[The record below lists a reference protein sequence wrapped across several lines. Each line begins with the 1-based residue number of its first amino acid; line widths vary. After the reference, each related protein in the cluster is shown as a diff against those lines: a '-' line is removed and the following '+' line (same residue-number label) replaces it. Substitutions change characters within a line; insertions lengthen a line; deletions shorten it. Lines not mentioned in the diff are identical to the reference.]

1 MPNNLIL
8 WYFDW
13 LKSKY
18 NINCCSTT
26 SDGES
31 ADDESSN
38 PETPHDSDE
47 DTTGD
52 SAQVP
57 IK

>member
-1 MPNNLIL
+1 ML
-8 WYFDW
+8 W
-13 LKSKY
+13 LNIKY
-18 NINCCSTT
+18 NVNCCSTT

-52 SAQVP
+52 SAQV
-57 IK
+57 

>member
-1 MPNNLIL
+1 MLQHN
-8 WYFDW
+8 
-13 LKSKY
+13 
-18 NINCCSTT
+18 T

-52 SAQVP
+52 SAQVGY
-57 IK
+57 IA